1 MKIKTVFFT
10 LVICAFFT
18 LYTIS
23 GSTGTEGKKRI
34 VIAYTCNVD
43 GYLEPCGCDGTDE
56 MLGGLYKKATYI
68 HEYRKTEKNLVLVDS
83 GDLFNEHEKI
93 KDSYMPSAR
102 FKGEVFTKV
111 YKELGIDAIN
121 VGELDLALGV
131 DYLKE
136 LEKKYDVPFVSANIV
151 DSKNQPLFKPYVI
164 KTMDN
169 IKVGIIGIMG
179 NTPDVAKPFEEIVG
193 TSLTVLDPV
202 ETVTAKVAELKDKV
216 DFIIVLTHQ
225 HMGRNWIFARKI
237 NGIDVIVGGHHKQKL
252 DTPYEAN
259 NTYIV
264 QSSEKEQHQGM
275 LVLEKAADGTKTA
288 TNTLVPLGSKIAND
302 ANVKA
307 MIDEYNQEVN
317 KLYTSA
323 AAGTA
328 ATEETVTPRSNK
340 CNECHAE
347 AYEIWQ
353 KSAHAKA
360 FQTLIDKGKQF
371 NPDCLAC
378 HTTLFEEAGGFT
390 MQAQQKELRDVQCEN
405 CHGDKAAHLE
415 DPSVVSKAAP
425 DVKTC
430 LKCHTEYR
438 SAGFEKNYAQKWE
451 MIKH

>member
-1 MKIKTVFFT
+1 MKIKTTFFS
-10 LVICAFFT
+10 LGIAVLFCF
-18 LYTIS
+18 LSIS
-23 GSTGTEGKKRI
+23 GSTGTEGNKRI
-34 VIAYTCNVD
+34 VIAYTGNVD

-56 MLGGLYKKATYI
+56 MLGGLYKKTTYI
-68 HEYRKTEKNLVLVDS
+68 NEYRKTEKNLVLVDS
-83 GDLFNEHEKI
+83 GDLFNDHEKI

-102 FKGEVFTKV
+102 FKAEVFTKA
-111 YKELGIDAIN
+111 YKDLGIDAIN

-151 DSKNQPLFKPYVI
+151 NDKQELLFKPYVI
-164 KTMDN
+164 KTMEN

-193 TSLTVLDPV
+193 TSLTVLDPL
-202 ETVTAKVAELKDKV
+202 ETATAKVAELKNKV

-259 NTYIV
+259 DTYIV
-264 QSSEKEQHQGM
+264 QASEKGQHQGM
-275 LVLEKAADGTKTA
+275 LVLEKMADGTKTSA
-288 TNTLVPLGSKIAND
+288 NTLVPLGSKIAD
-302 ANVKA
+302 DVKVKA
-307 MIDEYNQEVN
+307 MIDEYNQQVN
-317 KLYTSA
+317 KLYTSPAVVSA
-323 AAGTA
+323 AQ
-328 ATEETVTPRSNK
+328 EEAIAPKSITCK
-340 CNECHAE
+340 ECHAE

-353 KSAHAKA
+353 KSAHANA
-360 FQTLIDKGKQF
+360 FQTLVNKERQY

-378 HTTLFEEAGGFT
+378 HTTRFEEAGGFT
-390 MQAQQKELRDVQCEN
+390 MQAQQKELRNVQCEN
-405 CHGDKAAHLE
+405 CHGDRSAHLA
-415 DPSVVSKAAP
+415 DPGVVSKAAP

-438 SAGFEKNYAQKWE
+438 CPDFEKDYAKEWE
-451 MIKH
+451 KIKH

>member
-10 LVICAFFT
+10 LVICALFT
-18 LYTIS
+18 LYAIS
-23 GSTGTEGKKRI
+23 VSTGAEGNKKI
-34 VIAYTCNVD
+34 VIAYTGNVD

-68 HEYRKTEKNLVLVDS
+68 REYRKTEKNLVLVDS

-111 YKELGIDAIN
+111 YKDLGIDAIN
-121 VGELDLALGV
+121 VGELDLALGIE
-131 DYLKE
+131 YLKE
-136 LEKKYDVPFVSANIV
+136 LEKKYDVPFISANIV
-151 DSKNQPLFKPYVI
+151 DDKNQLLFKPYVI
-164 KTMDN
+164 KTIDN
-169 IKVGIIGIMG
+169 IKIGIIGIMG
-179 NTPDVAKPFEEIVG
+179 TTNDVAKPFEEIAG
-193 TSLTVLDPV
+193 SSLSVLNPL
-202 ETVTAKVAELKDKV
+202 ETAAARVAELRDKV
-216 DFIIVLTHQ
+216 DFIVVLTHQ
-225 HMGRNWIFARKI
+225 HMGQNWVFARKI

-259 NTYIV
+259 STYIV

-288 TNTLVPLGSKIAND
+288 TNTMVPLNAKIADD

-317 KLYTSA
+317 KLYTSPVA
-323 AAGTA
+323 AAQ
-328 ATEETVTPRSNK
+328 EEAVTPRSIA
-340 CNECHAE
+340 CNECHGE

-353 KSAHAKA
+353 KSAHAHA
-360 FQTLIDKGKQF
+360 FQTLVKKERQL

-378 HTTLFEEAGGFT
+378 HTTRFEEAGGFT
-390 MQAQQKELRDVQCEN
+390 MQAQQKELRNVQCEN
-405 CHGDKAAHLE
+405 CHGDRTAHLA
-415 DPSVVSKAAP
+415 DPGVVSQVKP

-438 SAGFEKNYAQKWE
+438 CPDFEKNYAQEWE
-451 MIKH
+451 KIKH

>member
-1 MKIKTVFFT
+1 MKIKT
-10 LVICAFFT
+10 AFFS
-18 LYTIS
+18 LSIAVLFCFIS
-23 GSTGTEGKKRI
+23 ISASTGTEGNKKI
-34 VIAYTCNVD
+34 VIAYTGNVD

-68 HEYRKTEKNLVLVDS
+68 REYRKTEKNLVLIDS
-83 GDLFNEHEKI
+83 GDLFNEHDKI
-93 KDSYMPSAR
+93 KESYIPSAKL
-102 FKGEVFTKV
+102 KGEVFTKV
-111 YKELGIDAIN
+111 YKDLGIDAIN
-121 VGELDLALGV
+121 VGELDLALGI

-151 DSKNQPLFKPYVI
+151 NDKQDPLFKPYVI
-164 KTMDN
+164 KTIDN

-216 DFIIVLTHQ
+216 DFVIVLTHQ

-264 QSSEKEQHQGM
+264 QSSEKQQHQGM

-288 TNTLVPLGSKIAND
+288 TNTLVPLGSKIAD
-302 ANVKA
+302 DVNVKA
-307 MIDEYNQEVN
+307 MIDQYNQEVN
-317 KLYTSA
+317 KLYTMQAAGSA
-323 AAGTA
+323 AQ
-328 ATEETVTPRSNK
+328 EETVIPRSNK

-360 FQTLIDKGKQF
+360 FRTLADKGKQF
-371 NPDCLAC
+371 NPDCLEC
-378 HTTLFEEAGGFT
+378 HTTRFEEEGGFT

-405 CHGDKAAHLE
+405 CHGDRTPHLA
-415 DPSVVSKAAP
+415 DPSVVSQVKP

-438 SAGFEKNYAQKWE
+438 SAGFEKNYSQKWE

>member
-1 MKIKTVFFT
+1 MKIKIVFFS
-10 LVICAFFT
+10 LVICTLFT

-23 GSTGTEGKKRI
+23 SSTGAEGNKRI
-34 VIAYTCNVD
+34 VIAYTGNVD

-83 GDLFNEHEKI
+83 GDLFNEHDKI
-93 KDSYMPSAR
+93 KDSYIPSAQL
-102 FKGEVFTKV
+102 KGEVFTKV
-111 YKELGIDAIN
+111 YKDLGIDAIN

-136 LEKKYDVPFVSANIV
+136 LEKKYDVPFVSANLV
-151 DSKNQPLFKPYVI
+151 DSKNQLLFKPYVI
-164 KTMDN
+164 KTLDN
-169 IKVGIIGIMG
+169 LKVGIIGIMG

-216 DFIIVLTHQ
+216 DFVIVLTHQ

-288 TNTLVPLGSKIAND
+288 TNTLVPLGSKIADD

-307 MIDEYNQEVN
+307 MIDEYNQQVN
-317 KLYTSA
+317 KLYTSPVTE
-323 AAGTA
+323 TA
-328 ATEETVTPRSNK
+328 AKEEAITPRSNK
-340 CNECHAE
+340 CSECHSE

-360 FQTLIDKGKQF
+360 FQTLVNKEKQF
-371 NPDCLAC
+371 NPDCLEC
-378 HTTLFEEAGGFT
+378 HTTRFEEAGGFT

-405 CHGDKAAHLE
+405 CHGDRAPHLE

-438 SAGFEKNYAQKWE
+438 SAGFEKNYTQKWE

>member
-1 MKIKTVFFT
+1 MKIKTVFFP
-10 LVICAFFT
+10 LVICLFFT
-18 LYTIS
+18 LLTIS
-23 GSTGTEGKKRI
+23 GSTGTEGNKRI
-34 VIAYTCNVD
+34 VIAYTGNVD
-43 GYLEPCGCDGTDE
+43 GYLEPCGCDGDE

-68 HEYRKTEKNLVLVDS
+68 REYRKTEKNLVLVDS

-93 KDSYMPSAR
+93 KDSNMPSAR
-102 FKGEVFTKV
+102 FKAEVFTKV

-151 DSKNQPLFKPYVI
+151 NDKNELLFKPYVI
-164 KTMDN
+164 RTIGN

-179 NTPDVAKPFEEIVG
+179 NTPDVSKPFEEIAG
-193 TSLTVLDPV
+193 STLSVLDPL
-202 ETVTAKVAELKDKV
+202 ETATAKVAELKDKV
-216 DFIIVLTHQ
+216 DFVIVLTHQ

-237 NGIDVIVGGHHKQKL
+237 DGIDVIVGGHHKQKL

-288 TNTLVPLGSKIAND
+288 SNTLVPLDDKIADD

-307 MIDEYNQEVN
+307 IVDEYNQEVN
-317 KLYTSA
+317 KLYTTPIAGSSA
-323 AAGTA
+323 Q
-328 ATEETVTPRSNK
+328 EEAVTPRSVACK
-340 CNECHAE
+340 ECHGE
-347 AYEIWQ
+347 AYEIWE
-353 KSAHAKA
+353 KSTHAKA
-360 FQTLIDKGKQF
+360 FQTLVNKERQF
-371 NPDCLAC
+371 NPDCLVC
-378 HTTLFEEAGGFT
+378 HTTRFEEAGGFT
-390 MQAQQKELRDVQCEN
+390 MKAQQKELRDIQCEN
-405 CHGDKAAHLE
+405 CHGDRTAHLT
-415 DPSVVSKAAP
+415 DPGVVSQTAP

-438 SAGFEKNYAQKWE
+438 CPDFEKNYAREWE
-451 MIKH
+451 KIKH